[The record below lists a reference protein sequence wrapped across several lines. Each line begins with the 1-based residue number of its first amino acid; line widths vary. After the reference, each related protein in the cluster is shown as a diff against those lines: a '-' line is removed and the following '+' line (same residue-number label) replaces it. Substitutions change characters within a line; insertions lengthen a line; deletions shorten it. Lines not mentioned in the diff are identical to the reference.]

1 MTRRFAITTAL
12 ALLAALAA
20 ACGGGEAKTITSGT
34 VGGLNV
40 TLANDAGLLRHG
52 EEEFTV
58 TFRDSSG
65 KTVDVGSAS
74 LNFYMPPMGTMAAMN
89 NAATLKTT
97 STPGV
102 YRATAKIEMPGEW
115 QAQIAYEGPAGS
127 GKGSLPV
134 TAQ

>member
-12 ALLAALAA
+12 ALLAAVNA
-20 ACGGGEAKTITSGT
+20 ACGGGEAKTITSGR

-65 KTVDVGSAS
+65 KAVDVGAAS
-74 LNFYMPPMGTMAAMN
+74 LNLYMPPMGTMAAMN
-89 NAATLKTT
+89 NAVTLTT
-97 STPGV
+97 TPTPGV
-102 YRATAKIEMPGEW
+102 YRARVKIEMPGEW